1 MIQLVVQTL
10 SSPPQPQPT
19 TNLARRSQRPRPPLL
34 IGPDVPPSPSE
45 KACIIN
51 AASLALLDAGI
62 VAKGSVAA
70 CACAILPKDEGEV
83 LRQASG
89 SPLTELQVREGVR
102 QRRLARGEIEQDQ
115 EQEQDAKSAEEYD
128 GE

>member
-1 MIQLVVQTL
+1 M
-10 SSPPQPQPT
+10 
-19 TNLARRSQRPRPPLL
+19 
-34 IGPDVPPSPSE
+34 
-45 KACIIN
+45 
-51 AASLALLDAGI
+51 
-62 VAKGSVAA
+62 AKGSVAA